1 MLLRNNTVTTDAF
14 SGIAFDVSTENDDD
28 SIGASIAAVRDTSAS
43 STAANHDANLVFSTN
58 DAGDDGNTERMRITH
73 DGLVGI
79 GTTAPA
85 EKLEVAGDTS
95 GNLAISIDNDNTAGL
110 GTFTLKENTATVGIF
125 QYRGSTNGTLPNTV
139 RVGSN
144 VAGGSLAF
152 TYAGG
157 TTGMYIKG
165 SDGNVGI
172 GTTSPNSKLDVAG
185 NILVSDNGSLKA
197 GGNGYL
203 VLGNTNGGVIKV
215 HGDAGS
221 SIVEGFG
228 NSLVLQTVRDND
240 DIKFNVN
247 KGGTDSDTT
256 VVTVMK
262 IDGELGHVDIPTD
275 DTKLRFGA
283 GQDLSIYHDGSNSY
297 IDEEGTGSL
306 IINSSQVAIK
316 GGADAAEN
324 MATFVDNGAV
334 TLYHNNA
341 AKLATSAT
349 GVSVTGTLAATSK
362 SFVIPHPTKE
372 NKTLRHGSLEGPEHG
387 VYVRGTLQDSGVI
400 ELPDYWLGLVDED
413 TITVQLTGKGR
424 FQRLYVDR
432 IEDNKIYVENEKMHS
447 INCYYFVQ
455 AERKDIDKMVVE
467 Y

>member
-1 MLLRNNTVTTDAF
+1 MIFV
-14 SGIAFDVSTENDDD
+14 
-28 SIGASIAAVRDTSAS
+28 
-43 STAANHDANLVFSTN
+43 
-58 DAGDDGNTERMRITH
+58 DAGNNK
-73 DGLVGI
+73 VGI
-79 GTTAPA
+79 GTNSPS
-85 EKLEVAGDTS
+85 E
-95 GNLAISIDNDNTAGL
+95 
-110 GTFTLKENTATVGIF
+110 TLH
-125 QYRGSTNGTLPNTV
+125 
-139 RVGSN
+139 
-144 VAGGSLAF
+144 
-152 TYAGG
+152 
-157 TTGMYIKG
+157 
-165 SDGNVGI
+165 
-172 GTTSPNSKLDVAG
+172 VAG
-185 NILVSDNGSLKA
+185 NMLVDNNASIKANGSGA
-197 GGNGYL
+197 L
-203 VLGNTNGGVIKV
+203 VLGNTNSGVIEIK
-215 HGDAGS
+215 GDGGS
-221 SIVEGFG
+221 SIIQGQG

-247 KGGTDSDTT
+247 KGGTASDGTE
-256 VVTVMK
+256 VTVMK

-341 AKLATSAT
+341 AKFATTAT

-372 NKTLRHGSLEGPEHG
+372 KKTLRHGSLEGPEHG
-387 VYVRGTLQDSGVI
+387 VYVRGTLESKDSTEGFI

-424 FQRLYVDR
+424 FQRLYVDK
-432 IEDNKIYVENEKMHS
+432 IEDNKVYVENEKMHD
-447 INCYYFVQ
+447 INCYYFIQ
-455 AERKDIDKMVVE
+455 AERKDVDKLVVE